1 MADSAPKVSVILT
14 TRNRATLLR
23 RAVKSVLGQTYVDFE
38 LLIVDDASTDST
50 ADAVEAFKDERIRY
64 IRRTVAGGGSAARN
78 TGIEAAA
85 GEYIAFLDDDDEWF
99 PGKLEKQVSVME
111 KAPEDVGLVYTG
123 VEIDGKGWNRGIER
137 VMPVFKG
144 DLRER
149 LLRGSTIGSVS
160 KVLARKECFFRAG
173 MFDEN
178 LKSCQDWDM
187 WLRIADFYRFDFVPE
202 ILARIHLH
210 GEQISSNLG
219 SMIPGRIMMV
229 EKHMDR
235 FRERPEILVIHL
247 KRIGKLYCISG
258 RWKEALRWFGRAVG
272 VLPLEIFKIAAW
284 CLFGLP
290 GARRFARRSGFE
302 RY

>member
-1 MADSAPKVSVILT
+1 MGNRPPKVSVLIT
-14 TRNRATLLR
+14 TRNRPDLLG
-23 RAVKSVLGQTYVDFE
+23 RAVESVLGQTYEDYE

-50 ADAVEAFKDERIRY
+50 ADAVEAFKDKRIRY
-64 IRRTVAGGGSAARN
+64 VRRMVAGGGSAARN
-78 TGIEAAA
+78 TGIKAAA

-99 PGKLEKQVSVME
+99 PAKLEKQVAVIE
-111 KAPEDVGLVYTG
+111 RAPKEVGLVYTG
-123 VEIDGKGWNRGIER
+123 VEIDGKGWNRGLER
-137 VMPVFKG
+137 VMPGARG

-258 RWKEALRWFGRAVG
+258 RWKEALRWFGRAVK
-272 VLPLEIFKIAAW
+272 VLPSEILKIIAW
-284 CLFGLP
+284 CVFGLR